1 PCPANSRRNNLRRHK
16 KMKKAE
22 LKGFKEQLLTLRAR
36 LRGDITQMA
45 DAALN
50 KNGSRAGTMP
60 IHMADIGS
68 DASEQEFTL
77 SLMENDEGTLGAIE
91 LALEKIEEGT
101 YGSCEECEGEIAKL
115 RLQAIPY
122 AVHCI
127 RCATLIQQ
135 RS

>member
-1 PCPANSRRNNLRRHK
+1 
-16 KMKKAE
+16 MKKAE
-22 LKGFKEQLLTLRAR
+22 LKAFKEQLLMLRGR

-50 KNGSRAGTMP
+50 KNGSRASAMP

-77 SLMENDEGTLGAIE
+77 SLMENDEDTLEAIE

-101 YGSCEECEGEIAKL
+101 FGQCDECEGEIAKQ

-122 AVHCI
+122 ASHCI
-127 RCATLIQQ
+127 RCATQIE
-135 RS
+135 RR

>member
-1 PCPANSRRNNLRRHK
+1 
-16 KMKKAE
+16 MKKAE
-22 LKGFKEQLLTLRAR
+22 IKVFKEQLLAMRAR

-50 KNGSRAGTMP
+50 KNGSRASTMP

-77 SLMENDEGTLGAIE
+77 SLMENDEDTLGAIE
-91 LALEKIEEGT
+91 LALEKIEEGSF
-101 YGSCEECEGEIAKL
+101 GRCDQCDSEIAKQ

-122 AVHCI
+122 AAHCI
-127 RCATLIQQ
+127 RCATQIQ
-135 RS
+135 RR

>member
-1 PCPANSRRNNLRRHK
+1 
-16 KMKKAE
+16 MKKAE
-22 LKGFKEQLLTLRAR
+22 LKGFKEQLLALRAR

-50 KNGSRAGTMP
+50 KNGSRASTMP

-101 YGSCEECEGEIAKL
+101 YGCCEECEGEIAKQ

-122 AVHCI
+122 TVHCI
-127 RCATLIQQ
+127 RCATNIQQ

>member
-1 PCPANSRRNNLRRHK
+1 
-16 KMKKAE
+16 MKKAE
-22 LKGFKEQLLTLRAR
+22 LKAFKEQLLALRSR

-50 KNGSRAGTMP
+50 KNGSRASTMP

-77 SLMENDEGTLGAIE
+77 SLMEKDEDTLGAIE

-101 YGSCEECEGEIAKL
+101 FGRCEECTGDIAKQ

-122 AVHCI
+122 AAHCI
-127 RCATLIQQ
+127 RCATDLQQ
-135 RS
+135 HS

>member
-1 PCPANSRRNNLRRHK
+1 
-16 KMKKAE
+16 MKKAE
-22 LKGFKEQLLTLRAR
+22 LKVFKEQLLTLRAR

-50 KNGSRAGTMP
+50 KNGSRASTMP

-77 SLMENDEGTLGAIE
+77 SLMENDEDTLESIE
-91 LALEKIEEGT
+91 QALEKIEEGT
-101 YGSCEECEGEIAKL
+101 FGLCDECESEIARQ

-122 AVHCI
+122 TAHCI
-127 RCATLIQQ
+127 RCATHIQ
-135 RS
+135 RG

>member
-1 PCPANSRRNNLRRHK
+1 
-16 KMKKAE
+16 MKKAE
-22 LKGFKEQLLTLRAR
+22 LKAFKEQLLTLRAR

-50 KNGSRAGTMP
+50 KNGSRASAMP

-77 SLMENDEGTLGAIE
+77 SLMENDEDTLESIE
-91 LALEKIEEGT
+91 QALEKMEGGT
-101 YGSCEECEGEIAKL
+101 FGLCDECESEIAKQ

-122 AVHCI
+122 TAHCI
-127 RCATLIQQ
+127 RCATHIH
-135 RS
+135 SG

>member
-1 PCPANSRRNNLRRHK
+1 
-16 KMKKAE
+16 MKKAE
-22 LKGFKEQLLTLRAR
+22 MKAFKEALLTLRAR

-50 KNGSRAGTMP
+50 KNGSRASTMP

-77 SLMENDEGTLGAIE
+77 SLMENDEDTLEAIE
-91 LALEKIEEGT
+91 QALEKIEEGT
-101 YGSCEECEGEIAKL
+101 FGRCDECEAEIAKQ

-122 AVHCI
+122 TAHCI
-127 RCATLIQQ
+127 RCATNLQ
-135 RS
+135 RE